1 MKHTII
7 LNAISK
13 EEGFK
18 IEGSYEPS
26 AFISMCMSQ
35 SLQILE
41 EDLRQAKKYNASLT
55 KEQRKKSHAL
65 RIRMNS
71 LAAAVQELNR
81 VVEIYDTTTWKL
93 NERLDKGEALEDIMK
108 ELNTPDYRKVEPET
122 TEEETSSL
130 KVVE

>member
-1 MKHTII
+1 MKHTLI
-7 LNAISK
+7 LNVVSK

-41 EDLRQAKKYNASLT
+41 EDLRQAKKFNEGLT
-55 KEQRKKSHAL
+55 KEQRKKSHGL
-65 RIRMNS
+65 RFRMNS

-81 VVEIYDTTTWKL
+81 VVESYDTTTWEL
-93 NERLDKGEALEDIMK
+93 NERLDKGELLEDIMK
-108 ELNTPDYRKVEPET
+108 ELNTPDFRKEEPK
-122 TEEETSSL
+122 TEEGTSNL

>member
-7 LNAISK
+7 LNVINK

-41 EDLRQAKKYNASLT
+41 EDLRQAKKFNEGLT
-55 KEQRKKSHAL
+55 KEQRKKSHGL
-65 RIRMNS
+65 RFRMNS
-71 LAAAVQELNR
+71 LASAVQELNR
-81 VVEIYDTTTWKL
+81 IVESYDTVTWEL

-108 ELNTPDYRKVEPET
+108 ELNVKDLRTEEPKT
-122 TEEETSSL
+122 AEETSSL

>member
-1 MKHTII
+1 MKHTLI
-7 LNAISK
+7 LNVVSK

-41 EDLRQAKKYNASLT
+41 EDLRQAKKYNAGLT
-55 KEQRKKSHAL
+55 KEVRKKHHGL
-65 RIRMNS
+65 RARMNS

-81 VVEIYDTTTWKL
+81 VVEIYDTTTWEL

-108 ELNTPDYRKVEPET
+108 ELNTPDFRKEEPKT
-122 TEEETSSL
+122 VEETSSL